1 MTALYWKEKAEVDN
15 KGIRDLEVLWNK
27 RVPRK
32 LKAVGEWGVMSS
44 LPTVVKSKRATQS
57 LEAASGSDMSSQETQ
72 SELSEESPSTRKAK
86 KASIMGKCYIP

>member
-1 MTALYWKEKAEVDN
+1 
-15 KGIRDLEVLWNK
+15 
-27 RVPRK
+27 
-32 LKAVGEWGVMSS
+32 MSS
-44 LPTVVKSKRATQS
+44 LPTVVKSKRATQC